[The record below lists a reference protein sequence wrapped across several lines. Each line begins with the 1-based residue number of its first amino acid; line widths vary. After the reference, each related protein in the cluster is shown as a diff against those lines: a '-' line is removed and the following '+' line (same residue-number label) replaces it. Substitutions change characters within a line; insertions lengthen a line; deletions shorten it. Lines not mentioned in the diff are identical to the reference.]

1 MADIISFLASN
12 SVDLLALLTSSLGV
26 FSIVARLTPTEA
38 DNKVL
43 DVVLKLVHSLG
54 LTKK

>member
-1 MADIISFLASN
+1 MEYILAHAD
-12 SVDLLALLTSSLGV
+12 DLTALLFALLGV
-26 FSIVARLTPTEA
+26 FSLIAKLTPTEA

-43 DVVLKLVHSLG
+43 DKILAVVHMLG

>member
-1 MADIISFLASN
+1 MIEYIIANATDLTAL
-12 SVDLLALLTSSLGV
+12 LLAVLGV
-26 FSIVARLTPTEA
+26 ASIVARLTPTEA

-43 DVVLKLVHSLG
+43 EYVYKLVHALG